1 MTFDEWFA
9 GQAHWLSNEKV
20 CRAIFLWICFLGW
33 LMWSSEEQKQSFL
46 FYTWATMLGSGIIVF
61 LLAIFR

>member
-1 MTFDEWFA
+1 MGA
-9 GQAHWLSNEKV
+9 
-20 CRAIFLWICFLGW
+20 AIFLWICFLGW